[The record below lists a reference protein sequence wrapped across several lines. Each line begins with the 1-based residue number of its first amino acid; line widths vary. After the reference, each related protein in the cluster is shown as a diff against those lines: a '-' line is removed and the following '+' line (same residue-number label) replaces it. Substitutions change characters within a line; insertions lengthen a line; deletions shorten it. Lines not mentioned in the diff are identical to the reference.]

1 MGDLA
6 EDSFPAA
13 ASEGYRLEG
22 NGVMRA
28 CRILSMLLA
37 ILGVDAASGAACAQQ
52 STTATYSDWVLQ
64 CVNDATTPPKK
75 TCDISQVTQVQ
86 GKNITF
92 SRIGIEGPV
101 KSRPIK
107 LIVQFP
113 VNVSLRG
120 PVEVQ
125 LPDAASPALSAPFDR
140 CVPAGCFAELELK
153 DDVLKKFNGTE
164 GTGKVTFKDS
174 SGHDTTVPL
183 SFKGFHAAF
192 DALAKELP

>member
-1 MGDLA
+1 MQSSQIQA
-6 EDSFPAA
+6 T
-13 ASEGYRLEG
+13 
-22 NGVMRA
+22 
-28 CRILSMLLA
+28 LLA
-37 ILGVDAASGAACAQQ
+37 LSALGLASSASAQQ
-52 STTATYSDWVLQ
+52 STSATYSDWVLQ
-64 CVNDATTPPKK
+64 CANDAANPPKK

-101 KSRPIK
+101 KGRPIK

-113 VNVSLRG
+113 VNVSMRG

-125 LPDAASPALSAPFDR
+125 LPETTSPALSAPFDR
-140 CVPAGCFAELELK
+140 CLPAGCFAELELK
-153 DDVLKKFNGTE
+153 DDVLKKFNSTE

-174 SGHDTTVPL
+174 SGRDTAVPL

-192 DALAKELP
+192 DALSKE